1 MSYFFKVTFSERVTW
16 KSNKLIENIL
26 WYDIKVS
33 SNYHFA
39 LFPSLEWLNSKYYKL
54 YNIYKEYKFFFFF
67 YFLKICGIVVLQCC
81 VSFCCATKWIS
92 SKCVGVYI
100 YICIYIYI
108 YPLPLGPPPSPTP
121 LGHHRAPCAK
131 QHVPTSYLFYTWQC
145 IGRAE
150 SQLLDHQGS
159 PGFIGFPVSFF
170 YFLIHWFLHFC
181 LLFTFFCLLWV

>member
-1 MSYFFKVTFSERVTW
+1 MTPYQVSLYSFRSVKCPLSVVSYFFKVTFSERVTW

-39 LFPSLEWLNSKYYKL
+39 LFPSLELLNSKYYKL

-81 VSFCCATKWIS
+81 VSFCCTTKWIS

-100 YICIYIYI
+100 YI
-108 YPLPLGPPPSPTP
+108 YPLPLGPPPSTTP

-150 SQLLDHQGS
+150 SLYWTTREVLVLLD
-159 PGFIGFPVSFF
+159 
-170 YFLIHWFLHFC
+170 FLYHFSI
-181 LLFTFFCLLWV
+181 F